1 MDNLLLAQLPDEEMA
16 ALAPHLQEVS
26 LTLGEPIIVPD
37 KPIEDVYFP
46 TGALLSMVT
55 VLQDGATIESGTIGR
70 EGMSGIP
77 ILLDATQTTM
87 ETVAQVAGRALK
99 IKAPVLKDLYENS
112 RALHLLLNRYMH
124 TVVVVGS
131 QSAACNA
138 RHSLTERFARW
149 LLMSSD
155 GVSSDEVGLTQEYLS
170 VMLGVRRS
178 GVSEAASK
186 LQQAEIIVYHR
197 GNIKIL
203 DRPGLEAIACECY
216 QKVRTEYG
224 RLLGMDRNAR
234 QSHSR

>member
-1 MDNLLLAQLPDEEMA
+1 MNNLILAYLPDDEV
-16 ALAPHLQEVS
+16 ALLTPHLQEVS
-26 LTLGEPIIVPD
+26 LKLGQPVIVPD

-55 VLQDGATIESGTIGR
+55 VLRDGSTIESGTIGR

-77 ILLDATQTTM
+77 VLLDADQTTM
-87 ETVAQVAGRALK
+87 ETVAQVAGLALK
-99 IKAPVLKDLYENS
+99 IKAPVLKHLYDKS

-138 RHSLTERFARW
+138 RHSLPERFARW

-155 GVSSDEVGLTQEYLS
+155 GVGSDEVGLTQEYLS

-186 LQQAEIIVYHR
+186 LQQEGIIVYQR
-197 GNIKIL
+197 GNIKIV
-203 DRPGLEAIACECY
+203 DRPGLEAVACECY
-216 QKVRTEYG
+216 RRVRVEYTRLFEIGING
-224 RLLGMDRNAR
+224 RKP
-234 QSHSR
+234 HS

>member
-1 MDNLLLAQLPDEEMA
+1 MDNLLLALLPDEEMA
-16 ALAPHLQEVS
+16 LLAPHLQQVS
-26 LTLGEPIIVPD
+26 LTLGHPVIVPD

-55 VLQDGATIESGTIGR
+55 VLHDGSTIESGTIGR

-77 ILLDATQTTM
+77 VLLDATQTTM
-87 ETVAQVAGRALK
+87 ETVAQVAGSALK
-99 IKAPVLKDLYENS
+99 IKASVLKESYD
-112 RALHLLLNRYMH
+112 RAGALHLLLNRYIH

-138 RHSLTERFARW
+138 RHTLQERFARW

-155 GVSSDEVGLTQEYLS
+155 GVGSDEVGLTQEYLS

-178 GVSEAASK
+178 GVSEVASK
-186 LQQAEIIVYHR
+186 LQQAGIIFYQR

-203 DRPGLEAIACECY
+203 DRPGLEAVACECY
-216 QKVRTEYG
+216 QKVRSEYR
-224 RLLGMDRNAR
+224 RLLGTNINIR